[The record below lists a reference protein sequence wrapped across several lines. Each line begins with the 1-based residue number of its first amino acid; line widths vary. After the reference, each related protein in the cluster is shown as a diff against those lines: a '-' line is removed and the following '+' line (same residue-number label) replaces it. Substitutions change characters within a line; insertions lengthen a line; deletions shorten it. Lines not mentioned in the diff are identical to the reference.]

1 MNLGSLLFFFTSFF
15 FKTKNVDRCR
25 DRLLDSS
32 SMYTFTSIY
41 EKKKKNKTRSIN
53 AIGGTLV
60 TQCHYKVI
68 HHKFGDG
75 ARGQRERKDKNVCA
89 KSVTSISHV
98 NKTTY

>member
-1 MNLGSLLFFFTSFF
+1 M
-15 FKTKNVDRCR
+15 TKNVDRCR

-41 EKKKKNKTRSIN
+41 EREKKKNKTRSIN

-68 HHKFGDG
+68 HHKFGAG